1 MAAALQSARRVLDLS
16 GHCIARRISAS
27 SNLYTTHLPPSHPVA
42 LFVMLSAESIG
53 APNVI
58 FSLAPQIAAVRHSNH
73 YTGRKQRH
81 LSPYHLSVLFDS
93 GGELCVRR

>member
-1 MAAALQSARRVLDLS
+1 
-16 GHCIARRISAS
+16 
-27 SNLYTTHLPPSHPVA
+27 
-42 LFVMLSAESIG
+42 MLCTESIG

-93 GGELCVRR
+93 GGELCVRRQAVAVLVYSYQTLHPKK